1 MYLTE
6 DNFAFPSGFYRYI
19 PPANPTVAGHLVDG
33 GQLQM
38 LKVVG
43 VNQAHLEAGQIN
55 GATYPVEWVDIDEPY
70 PARQRRRALR
80 DVDQQRRG
88 TELRRQPGTGA
99 RRGALLAPRGGRL
112 HAREVYFTAT
122 QGGGAAET
130 GPELIT
136 GYGNGRGQVWSYSPR
151 TSTLTCRFQS
161 PGVDVLDFPD
171 NVAARNDRG
180 TVVLCEDG
188 TGDNFL
194 RGLSRDAVLFDI
206 ALNRLLR
213 NNPPHAA
220 RASGRSSPARRSVPT
235 KGPCSSTSRPPK
247 GSRTP
252 IWGPWGRIGV

>member
-1 MYLTE
+1 
-6 DNFAFPSGFYRYI
+6 
-19 PPANPTVAGHLVDG
+19 
-33 GQLQM
+33 M

-43 VNQAHLEAGQIN
+43 VNQAHLEAGQTN

-70 PARQRRRALR
+70 PGAPNGDGRFATLTNNDEALNFVGSQGRAQGAAHFSRLEGAAWAR
-80 DVDQQRRG
+80 G
-88 TELRRQPGTGA
+88 
-99 RRGALLAPRGGRL
+99 
-112 HAREVYFTAT
+112 EVYFTAT

-194 RGLSRDAVLFDI
+194 RGLSRDAVVFNI
-206 ALNRLLR
+206 ALNRLVR
-213 NNPPHAA
+213 NNPPHAPRFGEEFA
-220 RASGRSSPARRSVPT
+220 GATFSPDEGTLFVNTQAAQGIT
-235 KGPCSSTSRPPK
+235 YA
-247 GSRTP
+247 